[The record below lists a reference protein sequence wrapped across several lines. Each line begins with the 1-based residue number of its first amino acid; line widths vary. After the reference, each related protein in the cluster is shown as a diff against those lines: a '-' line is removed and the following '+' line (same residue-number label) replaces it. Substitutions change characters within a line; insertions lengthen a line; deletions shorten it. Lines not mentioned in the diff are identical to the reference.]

1 MAIFTVDLTNSELTV
16 VPNVAIGT
24 GPALLG
30 TPRLFVFHF
39 FYDLYIYN
47 FSSQEVHILLNLP

>member
-1 MAIFTVDLTNSELTV
+1 VDLTNSELTI

-30 TPRLFVFHF
+30 TPRLFVFLF

-47 FSSQEVHILLNLP
+47 FFSQEVHILLNLP